1 MNLKKI
7 WNYEWKFEYPWGNYS
22 SAIPYQRAY
31 HECAEI
37 EGTEVKLHAK
47 PSEHPKVSTDF
58 GILCSVF
65 GFNYGVFEATMKL
78 PVGKNLWPSFWLFGG
93 ITFPPKID
101 IMVGAS
107 GESGGYW
114 HNYKPY
120 SQISSNVHYGE
131 YLKGEH
137 FTLGSKN
144 HYMGINF
151 TEEFINY
158 KLVWKKDFMGIYYNN
173 ILHRKIED
181 PKILKYFSQPMQVV
195 INTGVSS
202 DDNTQKEPL
211 VISSFKYTP
220 NEE

>member
-1 MNLKKI
+1 MDLKKI

-22 SAIPYQRAY
+22 GAIPYQRA
-31 HECAEI
+31 HKDAFNFTDNI
-37 EGTEVKLHAK
+37 VSLNAI

-65 GFNYGVFEATMKL
+65 GFNYGTFEADIKL
-78 PVGKNLWPSFWLFGG
+78 PKGKNLWPSFWLFGG

-114 HNYKPY
+114 NNYKPY
-120 SQISSNVHYGE
+120 SQISSNIHYGE

-151 TEEFINY
+151 TEEFVNY
-158 KLVWKKDFMGIYYNN
+158 KLVWKKDFIGIYYNN
-173 ILHRKIED
+173 VLHRKVDDKE
-181 PKILKYFSQPMQVV
+181 ILKYFSQPMQVI
-195 INTGVSS
+195 INSGVSS
-202 DDNTQKEPL
+202 NVNQQETPM
-211 VISSFKYTP
+211 VISNFKYTP
-220 NEE
+220 VED